1 MFNHNQI
8 DNESKNL
15 SNTRTANYKKICHTE
30 RHQIKTSP
38 EAKHR
43 QHAHAYKYPV
53 LFKPLVTVY
62 QLFALY
68 AGTYTPKIK
77 FGEIKKIYAFS

>member
-1 MFNHNQI
+1 MERQI
-8 DNESKNL
+8 NIY
-15 SNTRTANYKKICHTE
+15 SNM
-30 RHQIKTSP
+30 
-38 EAKHR
+38 
-43 QHAHAYKYPV
+43 
-53 LFKPLVTVY
+53 TVY